1 MEMNI
6 IFIVV
11 MAVALIV
18 GYIAGF
24 YKDKANA
31 ALYAAEDKLSI
42 LAGWAEKFV
51 AGAEEFLD
59 AKTGEEKM
67 QSVIEHLSEIADEAG
82 IGVTKD
88 QLEAIAQTAYNAMKY
103 GRMAAKEPMFY
114 RIGSR
119 AAAHPGAGGVIVIN
133 NTYGET
139 PTDDE
144 ADGAGDEAEG
154 DISEGVESSEE

>member
-6 IFIVV
+6 IFAIV

-18 GYIAGF
+18 GYMAGF

-31 ALYAAEDKLSI
+31 ALYTAEDKLSI

-67 QSVIEHLSEIADEAG
+67 QSVIEHLSEIADEAR

-103 GRMAAKEPMFY
+103 GQKAADRPMYY
-114 RIGSR
+114 RIGER
-119 AAAHPGAGGVIVIN
+119 AVANPGAGGVVVIN

-139 PTDDE
+139 LTDDDTDDTE
-144 ADGAGDEAEG
+144 DEAEG
-154 DISEGVESSEE
+154 AETSEE